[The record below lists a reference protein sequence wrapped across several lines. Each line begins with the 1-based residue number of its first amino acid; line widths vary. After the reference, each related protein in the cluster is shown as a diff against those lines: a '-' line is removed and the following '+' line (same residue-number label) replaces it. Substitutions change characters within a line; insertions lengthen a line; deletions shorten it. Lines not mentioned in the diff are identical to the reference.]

1 MPETMTTAVEV
12 NTSGKSGQIHKEMT
26 SLECLQMAA
35 KDWSQYAKVDTAN
48 KVNHFNCQLAVL
60 DLSFSKCV
68 P

>member
-1 MPETMTTAVEV
+1 MMPETMTTAVEV

-48 KVNHFNCQLAVL
+48 KVNH
-60 DLSFSKCV
+60 
-68 P
+68 